1 MSRFLIWRPAASS
14 EQTIAATTRTVVS
27 LDIENMVLENVVER
41 RAKVVPILDLIS
53 YIGCGTAYCDFRV
66 ASMCQCRNSQEPN
79 MPYGS
84 LLRLGGVGVYF

>member
-53 YIGCGTAYCDFRV
+53 YIGWAVPRTAISEWRAC
-66 ASMCQCRNSQEPN
+66 ASVEILKSGICPMVL
-79 MPYGS
+79 Y
-84 LLRLGGVGVYF
+84 YD